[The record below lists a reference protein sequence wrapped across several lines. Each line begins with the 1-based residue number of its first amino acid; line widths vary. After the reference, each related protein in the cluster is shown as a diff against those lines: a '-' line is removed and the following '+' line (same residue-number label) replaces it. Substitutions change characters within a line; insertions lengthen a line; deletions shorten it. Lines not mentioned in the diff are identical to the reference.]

1 MSIILYFL
9 YIDKIVILYIKSLK
23 SVLMHIISITYN
35 LGGFMKN
42 IQENPIQFVFYTFSP
57 LLLGFLSSVIAGS
70 TSSYQTLTQPL
81 GTPPPVLFQII
92 WPLLYLLMGF
102 SAFLIA
108 TSTSSDKKRALK
120 YYWLQLGLNLIW
132 SIFFFR
138 FDLRFISFIIIIIL
152 IFVLIEMMHIFK
164 DISQPAARL
173 NILYLLWLF
182 FAAYLN
188 FGFYILNT

>member
-1 MSIILYFL
+1 
-9 YIDKIVILYIKSLK
+9 
-23 SVLMHIISITYN
+23 
-35 LGGFMKN
+35 MKN